1 MDCLDAE
8 RLFELFGGPLPAD
21 VDEHLDG
28 CERCR
33 ELVAAYARV
42 ADESDTAIDAGDAGD
57 APISPYAPT
66 LASDRPSAAPRR
78 GSAGE
83 VVAERYVLD
92 RIVGE
97 GGMGVVWAARDLRTG
112 QDVALKMLKIE
123 TPELTLRARREAE
136 VAATIG
142 HPNVLEVKE
151 LVAVPGAPPILV
163 MPLLEGE
170 SLDRL
175 IARRRTL
182 PADEAVAILLPLV
195 AAVRAAHT
203 RGVLHRDLKPQNV
216 FLAHAGDGDAP
227 VVMLMDFG
235 LAKLCGQ
242 DVEALTRTGAIVGT
256 PHYMAPEQLYGERD
270 IDRRADVWAIGAI
283 AYECLTG
290 KRPLE
295 GGSYAQLVR
304 AASRRTQKP
313 LSSLLPAAPALAS
326 IVDRM
331 LAHDRD
337 DRPELPE
344 VHATLD
350 AIARTA

>member
-8 RLFELFGGPLPAD
+8 RLFELFGGPLPTE
-21 VDEHLDG
+21 VEEHIDG
-28 CERCR
+28 CEACR

-42 ADESDTAIDAGDAGD
+42 ADEGDTAADAA
-57 APISPYAPT
+57 ISPYAPT
-66 LASDRPSAAPRR
+66 LASEQPPAAPRP

-92 RIVGE
+92 RVVGE

-123 TPELTLRARREAE
+123 TPELTQRAKREAE

-142 HPNVLEVKE
+142 HPNVIEVRD
-151 LVAVPGAPPILV
+151 LVALPGAPPILV

-182 PADEAVAILLPLV
+182 LVDEAIAILLPLV
-195 AAVRAAHT
+195 AAVRAAHA

-216 FLAHAGDGDAP
+216 FLAHAGDGAPP
-227 VVMLMDFG
+227 VVMLLDFG

-242 DVEALTRTGAIVGT
+242 DVEVLTRTGAIVGT

-304 AASRRTQKP
+304 AASRRVQKP
-313 LSSLLPAAPALAS
+313 LAS
-326 IVDRM
+326 ILPSAPRLAALVDRM

-337 DRPELPE
+337 DRPEMPE
-344 VHATLD
+344 VHALLD
-350 AIARTA
+350 AIARRVTA